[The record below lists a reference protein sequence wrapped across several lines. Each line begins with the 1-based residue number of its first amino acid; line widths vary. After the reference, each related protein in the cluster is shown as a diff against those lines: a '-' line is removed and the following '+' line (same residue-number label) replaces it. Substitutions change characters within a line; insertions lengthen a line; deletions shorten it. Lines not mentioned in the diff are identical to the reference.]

1 VAAAIEYAH
10 SLIFTIFYVLPVDE
24 ENQKFIPGVER
35 LLTAC
40 VGESRRVKNGL
51 HCVSSFLKLY
61 IKVRYFVLLEE

>member
-1 VAAAIEYAH
+1 MAAALEYAH

-24 ENQKFIPGVER
+24 EGIVD
-35 LLTAC
+35 LTAC

-61 IKVRYFVLLEE
+61 IKVRYFVLFEE